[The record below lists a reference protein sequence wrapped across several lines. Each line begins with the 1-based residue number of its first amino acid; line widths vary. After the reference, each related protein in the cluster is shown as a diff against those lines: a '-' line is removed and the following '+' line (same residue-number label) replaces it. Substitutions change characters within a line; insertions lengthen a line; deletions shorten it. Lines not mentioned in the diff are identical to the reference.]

1 MNERKRP
8 SVSMGHVVLHT
19 DDMASSIAFYETLG
33 LVTTPSPTVSADELM
48 LMEMRGGTD
57 LLIVHKESSLIP
69 EFPVSNVGYSGHRG
83 PIDIMIPQHERE
95 DLERYR
101 SRLQTAGLDP
111 GAISEKPQFGHWYFR
126 LTDPNGHTITVLT
139 SHSSF
144 E

>member
-1 MNERKRP
+1 MSERKRP

-19 DDMASSIAFYETLG
+19 GDMQSSIAFYETLG
-33 LVTTPSPTVSADELM
+33 LVPTPSPTVSADELM

-57 LLIVHKESSLIP
+57 LLIVHTDSSLIP
-69 EFPVSNVGYSGHRG
+69 EFPVSNVGYSGHVG

-101 SRLQTAGLDP
+101 DGLQEAGLEP
-111 GAISEKPQFGHWYFR
+111 GGISEQPQYGHWYFR
-126 LTDPNGHTITVLT
+126 IADPNGHTITVLT

>member
-1 MNERKRP
+1 MSERKRP

-19 DDMASSIAFYETLG
+19 DDMQSSIAFYETLG
-33 LVTTPSPTVSADELM
+33 LVPTPSPNVSADELM

-57 LLIVHKESSLIP
+57 LLIVHKASSLIP
-69 EFPVSNVGYSGHRG
+69 EFPVSSVGYSGHRG
-83 PIDIMIPQHERE
+83 PIDIMIPKHERE

-101 SRLQTAGLDP
+101 SRLEAAGLEP
-111 GAISEKPQFGHWYFR
+111 GEISEQSQYGHWYFR
-126 LTDPNGHTITVLT
+126 LADPNGHAITVLT